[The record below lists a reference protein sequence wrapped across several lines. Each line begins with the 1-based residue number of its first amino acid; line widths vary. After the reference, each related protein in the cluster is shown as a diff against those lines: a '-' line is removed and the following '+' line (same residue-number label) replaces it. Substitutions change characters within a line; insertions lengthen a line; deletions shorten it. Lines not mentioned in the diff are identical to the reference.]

1 MQIKIYDEV
10 DEYEVDT
17 INLENYDLDDE
28 LLSIISEI
36 IENYQQQQD

>member
-28 LLSIISEI
+28 LLGIISDI
-36 IENYQQQQD
+36 IENYQEQQD